1 MLLFVCLWLVIKST
15 FFTSQLPLLAGINAT
30 EVMIYVY
37 FTVLYILAWKFDVK
51 SDSWVFIE
59 QSIKYFLQPCQCS
72 SMANGYWWTFWF
84 AVVILDL
91 VFPWSL
97 TIHLWTDTAVWT
109 ICWFSR
115 LVSHSVFIRSS
126 QCAIHAC
133 LRDYQGLLADK
144 RDFLG
149 GNRWW

>member
-15 FFTSQLPLLAGINAT
+15 FSQVSCLCWQALMLQRSWF
-30 EVMIYVY
+30 M
-37 FTVLYILAWKFDVK
+37 YILAWKFNVK

-97 TIHLWTDTAVWT
+97 TIHLSTDTAVWT